1 MRKRSISIPLRVTE
15 AERTAIDKK
24 AEKAGMNRTDYLIA
38 CAVGKRITVIDD
50 LTPLLAELRRIGNNL
65 NQLTRLAH
73 LGKIEAVSL
82 DETNEI
88 LQKTYEELRQLARK
102 GAKDWQ
108 RYGLDKPAILSVQ
121 SHSVALLAG
130 SAGLISTMGTDNDG
144 KTPEER
150 EAEERARVASGNF
163 GMAVALTAV
172 GVSLALKKTH
182 TEEENLEN
190 ENEIESDNEQEM
202 KL

>member
-1 MRKRSISIPLRVTE
+1 LRKRSISIPLRVTE

-38 CAVGKRITVIDD
+38 CAMGKRITVIDD

-82 DETNEI
+82 AETNEI
-88 LQKTYEELRQLARK
+88 LQKTYEELRLLARK
-102 GAKDWQ
+102 GAKDLQ
-108 RYGLDKPAILSVQ
+108 RYSLDKPAILSVQ

-130 SAGLISTMGTDNDG
+130 SAGLISTMGTGNDG

-150 EAEERARVASGNF
+150 EAEERARETSGNLAA
-163 GMAVALTAV
+163 AVALTAV
-172 GVSLALKKTH
+172 GVSLALKKEH
-182 TEEENLEN
+182 TEEDNLEESTP
-190 ENEIESDNEQEM
+190 ENDDEQTM
-202 KL
+202 NL

>member
-38 CAVGKRITVIDD
+38 CAMGKRITVIDD

-73 LGKIEAVSL
+73 LGKIEAISL
-82 DETNEI
+82 AEANEV
-88 LQKTYEELRQLARK
+88 LQQTYEELRQLARK

-108 RYGLDKPAILSVQ
+108 R
-121 SHSVALLAG
+121 
-130 SAGLISTMGTDNDG
+130 
-144 KTPEER
+144 
-150 EAEERARVASGNF
+150 
-163 GMAVALTAV
+163 
-172 GVSLALKKTH
+172 
-182 TEEENLEN
+182 
-190 ENEIESDNEQEM
+190 
-202 KL
+202 